1 MFLISGIILF
11 ATVNILKKSSWKDI
25 FLVTRSSY
33 KLSKFVHSLKLSVN
47 KGRFSI
53 HTFVVL
59 CKYFSA
65 HTQTKVE
72 NWALEQTNQ
81 TEENI
86 HEQIF
91 SIVQFWSERLGTIS
105 AGIDTNLCHFLQ
117 FVQLLGWKGC
127 EEGRWVKLFQL
138 LQIAICAIILIPH
151 FQEIIDHR
159 ASLIFNWAATC
170 LRLPFLGTAESWK
183 QVQSKRS
190 I

>member
-1 MFLISGIILF
+1 MECKKHNVSDFWNNFICNCES
-11 ATVNILKKSSWKDI
+11 VNILKKTSWKDI

-47 KGRFSI
+47 KRRFSI

-91 SIVQFWSERLGTIS
+91 SIVQFWSERFGTIS

-127 EEGRWVKLFQL
+127 EDGRWV
-138 LQIAICAIILIPH
+138 QIISIIANWNLCNYPNPSLSGN
-151 FQEIIDHR
+151 HR
-159 ASLIFNWAATC
+159 PSGIFN
-170 LRLPFLGTAESWK
+170 L
-183 QVQSKRS
+183 
-190 I
+190 